1 MSQYSD
7 EERGHVEE
15 AYQMLAEMQKEIIA
29 FFEEEGYD
37 EHLQIGFMM
46 DVLVNA
52 TMSFAVNNLAD
63 DKETVLKA
71 CSSIYDMHE
80 ADATS
85 YTKN

>member
-7 EERGHVEE
+7 EEREHVEE
-15 AYQMLAEMQKEIIA
+15 AYQMLGEMQKEIIA

-37 EHLQIGFMM
+37 ETLQIGFLM

-52 TMSFAVNNLAD
+52 TMSFAVNNLED
-63 DKETVLKA
+63 SKETVLAA
-71 CSSIYDMHE
+71 CSSIYDMHA